1 MELQRKQHSSI
12 TLKKTIKELQPPEK
26 SEPIHGATNRW
37 CCPPRATSI
46 TGQESIATAIHPQCD
61 RGHMFFSLQG
71 GLSPSVPFSE
81 PYSFQPIANLIA
93 TVQATR
99 TGSTEVPGNSAC
111 VPVRKPCLYVFV
123 ISVTRRQMS
132 GMCHGVIDNTI
143 LHRG

>member
-1 MELQRKQHSSI
+1 MPFLNSNYSANFVFSTQNKRFDFETALLHTRGYSLQRKQHSSI

-93 TVQATR
+93 TVLATR
-99 TGSTEVPGNSAC
+99 T
-111 VPVRKPCLYVFV
+111 V
-123 ISVTRRQMS
+123 IAY
-132 GMCHGVIDNTI
+132 INNI
-143 LHRG
+143 K